1 MEAKVDDKQHIN
13 KQPTSGAEDEDER
26 AFHIAGNVKQRGED
40 PSPDNR
46 ERGERSGAEPADAEE
61 TGRR

>member
-13 KQPTSGAEDEDER
+13 KKPTSSAEGEDER
-26 AFHIAGNVKQRGED
+26 AFDIAGNVKRRGED
-40 PSPDNR
+40 PSPDDR
-46 ERGERSGAEPADAEE
+46 ERGERSDAGPADAEE